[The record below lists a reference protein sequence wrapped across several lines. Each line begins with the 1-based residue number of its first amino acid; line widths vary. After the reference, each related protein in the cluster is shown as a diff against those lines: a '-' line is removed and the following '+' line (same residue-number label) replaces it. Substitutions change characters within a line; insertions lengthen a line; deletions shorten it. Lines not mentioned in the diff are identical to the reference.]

1 MAIANHFYN
10 QLTRKYVALF
20 GTYFNQIKIKRKNNN
35 GDVVQEMI
43 VPISYAPHQKI
54 LARVNQDPNLNAQAI
69 TLPRMSF
76 EINAMFYD
84 GERKLSPT
92 RKLVRNVINEE
103 TGSRNYLWVPSPY
116 NIQFSLYIMSTYAE
130 DAVKVVEQIIP
141 FFNPEY
147 TSTVKL
153 IPDLDPLD
161 IPLVLNDIQNEEL
174 YEGDFTERRTI
185 MWTLNFTMRAWYFG
199 PDRERQVIKFIQSNV
214 SETIPE
220 NGFVSANTNFES
232 AVVIQPGVTA
242 NNEPTTDPDLTINFS
257 DIDFDDDYAVIDY
270 VADPDSIT

>member
-92 RKLVRNVINEE
+92 RRLVRNVINEE

-130 DAVKVVEQIIP
+130 DAVKIVEQIIP

-199 PDRERQVIKFIQSNV
+199 PDRERQVIKFIQTNV

-232 AVVIQPGVTA
+232 AVVIQPGLTA
-242 NNEPTTDPDLTINFS
+242 NNEPTTDPDLTINFN
-257 DIDFDDDYAVIDY
+257 DIDFDDNYAVIDY
-270 VADPDSIT
+270 VTDPDSIT

>member
-232 AVVIQPGVTA
+232 AVVIQPGLTA

>member
-20 GTYFNQIKIKRKNNN
+20 GTYFNQIKIKRKDNTGN
-35 GDVVQEMI
+35 VVQEMI

-92 RKLVRNVINEE
+92 RKLIRNAVNEE

-116 NIQFSLYIMSTYAE
+116 NIQFSLYIMATYAE

-199 PDRERQVIKFIQSNV
+199 PDRERQVIKFIQTNV
-214 SETIPE
+214 SETVPE
-220 NGFVSANTNFES
+220 NGFVGANTNFES
-232 AVVIQPGVTA
+232 AVVIQPGLTA

-257 DIDFDDDYAVIDY
+257 DIDFDDNYAVIDY
-270 VADPDSIT
+270 VTDPDSVT

>member
-20 GTYFNQIKIKRKNNN
+20 GTYFNQIKIKRKDNDGN
-35 GDVVQEMI
+35 VVQEMI

-76 EINAMFYD
+76 AMNAMFYD

-92 RKLVRNVINEE
+92 RKLQRNVVNEE

-232 AVVIQPGVTA
+232 AVVIQPGLTA